1 MCTLNSYVYMTY
13 MHTYMYN
20 LYIHIYIYIYVYIY
34 MYIDIYYVI
43 YMCILYNIYRIK
55 IEIIETNENGKQYQ
69 DFFLRSALKRLT
81 PKEE

>member
-20 LYIHIYIYIYVYIY
+20 LYIHIYIYVYIY
-34 MYIDIYYVI
+34 LYIDIYYVI

-55 IEIIETNENGKQYQ
+55 IEIIETNENGKQY
-69 DFFLRSALKRLT
+69 
-81 PKEE
+81 

>member
-1 MCTLNSYVYMTY
+1 MCTLNSYAYMTY

-20 LYIHIYIYIYVYIY
+20 LYIHIYIYVYIY

-55 IEIIETNENGKQYQ
+55 IEIIETNENGKQY
-69 DFFLRSALKRLT
+69 
-81 PKEE
+81 